1 MKEIGVKGKRW
12 LKGFHVTF
20 ACLWV
25 GGGLTLT
32 LMQLAMHATIGGELY
47 GIDRSMKFI
56 DDFIIIPGA
65 LGSLLTGL
73 LYSLFTNW
81 GFFKHNWITVK
92 WVINI
97 GGIIFGTFWLGHWM
111 NGMPPISETYG
122 LGALSNPIYD
132 HYKHMNTFWGSVQVT
147 TLVFALFVSVFKPWS
162 LRKAN

>member
-1 MKEIGVKGKRW
+1 MKEIGVRGKRW

-32 LMQLAMHATIGGELY
+32 LMQLAMHATTGGELY

-92 WVINI
+92 WVTNI
-97 GGIIFGTFWLGHWM
+97 G
-111 NGMPPISETYG
+111 
-122 LGALSNPIYD
+122 D
-132 HYKHMNTFWGSVQVT
+132 HFRHF
-147 TLVFALFVSVFKPWS
+147 LARPLDERHAADIRDIRPW
-162 LRKAN
+162 RTIQPDI